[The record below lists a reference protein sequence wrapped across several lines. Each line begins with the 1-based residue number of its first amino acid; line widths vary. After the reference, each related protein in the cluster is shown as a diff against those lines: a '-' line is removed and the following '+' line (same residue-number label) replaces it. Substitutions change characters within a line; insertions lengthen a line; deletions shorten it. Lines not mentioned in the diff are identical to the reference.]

1 MTNNVVDYKPSM
13 MAIATTLAILF
24 GILSYSTWDFG
35 MLAPIADNDITSFDA
50 TKVHD
55 QYRDML
61 VARSIMEDGRPR
73 IFGQNFILH
82 PPMFFALIGAAHTIT
97 GNWVAAGHLTVI
109 IASIFALLAFSL
121 LVRELAGERAGLI
134 SILLLGTHRSYYLF
148 SLAILHPMILC
159 FLYSSVIYCYLRACA
174 GSMPHLAIGTVLSA
188 VGMFTKLNFG
198 PCYLVLLV
206 FLLLDAPRTG
216 NGRRRLALLGI
227 IIAGGA
233 VSLLI
238 WNAYLYFNGLDTTIE
253 VARYLIQ
260 FQDKWRD
267 PSEASINPFLTAHDF
282 TGFTVLIASLAALL
296 VIPGRRSAKLLLG
309 SWAIVPL
316 VVFLVSPIY
325 FEWKFVATVLM
336 PLIALTVIA
345 VMDLSRHLG
354 SGQKSGLAV
363 LAILMITQLASLP
376 IDMGRGDDVWH
387 KNLAVVRELERL
399 ENPSGVVLSSTLCRE
414 IALFSDIETEC
425 LPQDPDMALR
435 MILEFGAE
443 WVLSH
448 RPLPFL
454 ENGGLVERVPLMS
467 CTECSLYRIDLAGV
481 AQSTMPGHVALQV
494 ILLSSDDESPLPGAR
509 IMVRWQGASPRYYRT
524 DEHGIATVLLDT
536 GDGSDGM
543 LSEVKFIP
551 FGNEPT
557 TGIFHARAGQA
568 ALCSMSAGGGLEC
581 NGVDIMKVRLDPRSH
596 YVHGYPFSR
605 A

>member
-1 MTNNVVDYKPSM
+1 MTNIVIEDKPSM
-13 MAIATTLAILF
+13 MVIATILSILF
-24 GILSYSTWDFG
+24 GIFSYATWDFG
-35 MLAPIADNDITSFDA
+35 MLTPIEDNDITSFDA

-73 IFGQNFILH
+73 IFAQNFILH

-97 GNWVAAGHLTVI
+97 GNWIAAGHLVVI
-109 IASIFALLAFSL
+109 IASICALLAFSL

-134 SILLLGTHRSYYLF
+134 SMLLLGTHSSYYSF
-148 SLAILHPMILC
+148 SLTILHPMILC

-174 GSMPHLAIGTVLSA
+174 GSMPHLAIGTALSA

-198 PCYLVLLV
+198 PCYLVLMV

-227 IIAGGA
+227 IMAGGV

-238 WNAYLYFNGLDTTIE
+238 WNTYLYSNGLDTTIE

-260 FQDKWRD
+260 FQEKWRN
-267 PSEASINPFLTAHDF
+267 PSEASINPFLTVHDF
-282 TGFTVLIASLAALL
+282 AGFPVLFASLAALL

-309 SWAIVPL
+309 SWAIIPL

-325 FEWKFVATVLM
+325 FEWKFVTNVLM
-336 PLIALTVIA
+336 PLIALAVIA

-354 SGQKSGLAV
+354 SGPKTGLV
-363 LAILMITQLASLP
+363 ILALLMVTQLASLP
-376 IDMGRGDDVWH
+376 IDKGRGDEVWRT
-387 KNLAVVRELERL
+387 NLAVVNELERL
-399 ENPSGVVLSSTLCRE
+399 ENPSGIVLSPTLCRE

-425 LPQDPDMALR
+425 LPQEADMAFR

-454 ENGGLVERVPLMS
+454 ENVGFAERVPLKS

-481 AQSTMPGHVALQV
+481 IKSAMPGHVALQV
-494 ILLSSDDESPLPGAR
+494 ILLSSDDESPLSSAR
-509 IMVRWQGASPRYYRT
+509 IIVRRQGVSPRYYRT
-524 DEHGIATVLLDT
+524 NEHGIATILLDT
-536 GDGSDGM
+536 SDGPDGM
-543 LSEVKFIP
+543 LSEVAFIP
-551 FGNEPT
+551 FGNEPMA
-557 TGIFHARAGQA
+557 GIFHARAGQA
-568 ALCSMSAGGGLEC
+568 ALCSKSAGGGLEC
-581 NGVDIMKVRLDPRSH
+581 NGVDIMKVQLDPRSH